1 MVRLFSFHIRV
12 LFIIVDHM
20 FPGSQFVSVIIIKS
34 VKLFQLSFIFQFIC
48 TVITSWLD
56 NRHASFSPVIAIFF

>member
-1 MVRLFSFHIRV
+1 
-12 LFIIVDHM
+12 M